1 MHAVQSVVNIDIQTH
16 CVHCSKCDTHANGGT
31 DIAAGSKYLLKD
43 SLIPQMVA
51 DDRTVVVHFMP
62 TVPVDR
68 SRLESK
74 VVVRV
79 RPGGFLVRDPMESIE
94 LGTYVVYRKCLC
106 CRI

>member
-1 MHAVQSVVNIDIQTH
+1 MYTAVNVTPMPMEVPISRQ
-16 CVHCSKCDTHANGGT
+16 
-31 DIAAGSKYLLKD
+31 GSKYLLKD